1 MTRYIGFLM
10 SLALFPAST
19 VYASSSEGCDERTG
33 GTSVTMGDNGSPMF
47 NKQGKIVGIV
57 TSGTDFLREELKA
70 CSETVAEQQQQIDDL
85 QKEIDDLKSVIVV
98 CICERKNNGLI
109 IDRLVRGEGMSERG
123 AHGQALARCEQVV
136 GSNPHSCINEKTG
149 KPIILIKLPKAG

>member
-1 MTRYIGFLM
+1 MRILIGFLM

-19 VYASSSEGCDERTG
+19 VYATDERPVLDAGVFQLLYDLRAELTECSG
-33 GTSVTMGDNGSPMF
+33 RVT
-47 NKQGKIVGIV
+47 
-57 TSGTDFLREELKA
+57 
-70 CSETVAEQQQQIDDL
+70 EQQQQINDL

-98 CICERKNNGLI
+98 CICEIKDDGLI

-136 GSNPHSCINEKTG
+136 GNPHSCINEKTG
-149 KPIILIKLPKAG
+149 KPIVLIKLPKSG